1 MDLFVIIVIN
11 QVILLETVKNLLGIR
26 NGLEEEGGE
35 VIAILAIATQVAL
48 ILLQKV
54 IDVEEEDLKKKDIA
68 EEAIHTALVIA
79 EAVVQVQVL
88 GAHQVDQADQ
98 ADRAQAAHL
107 AVNKIKLIGIED
119 PWVQADKY
127 V

>member
-119 PWVQADKY
+119 P
-127 V
+127 